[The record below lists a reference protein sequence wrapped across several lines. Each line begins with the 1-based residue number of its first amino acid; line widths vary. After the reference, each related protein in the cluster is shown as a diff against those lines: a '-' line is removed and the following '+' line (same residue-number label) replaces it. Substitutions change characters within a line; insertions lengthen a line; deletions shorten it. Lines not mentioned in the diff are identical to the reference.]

1 MCHAQAFCACWKPLT
16 GIHFCLFQGCVVFWE
31 RIIVHIHQRLG
42 NLEKTYLGDLQLPMS
57 DVWMLIYEHDQSNTY
72 NIVFDELRIN
82 FVESNGLKCPV
93 YLYKLFFWWIQ
104 ILQIRNTKKLHTLGP
119 FRKFN
124 FTPGPNMVGT
134 VYNVMAT
141 KLMQRKN

>member
-82 FVESNGLKCPV
+82 FIESYGLKCPV
-93 YLYKLFFWWIQ
+93 YLYKLFSDEYKSFKYEIPKNCTPLDHLGSLILLQVPIWWAPCI
-104 ILQIRNTKKLHTLGP
+104 
-119 FRKFN
+119 
-124 FTPGPNMVGT
+124 M
-134 VYNVMAT
+134 
-141 KLMQRKN
+141 